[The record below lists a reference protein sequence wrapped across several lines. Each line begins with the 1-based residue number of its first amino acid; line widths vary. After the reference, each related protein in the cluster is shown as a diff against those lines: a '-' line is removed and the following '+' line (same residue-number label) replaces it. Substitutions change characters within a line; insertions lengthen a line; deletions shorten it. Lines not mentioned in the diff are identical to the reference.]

1 MYRELFFALHLT
13 TTKYIEC
20 LEQFCNGRE
29 YIQIIY
35 NDLVPNIQGIKR
47 IRDFFSKYIYIY
59 IKSRPFVKYIY
70 ILWMMLSQQLPVLHY
85 HHKLNIFCILGDW
98 YFVPVMNEQ

>member
-70 ILWMMLSQQLPVLHY
+70 IY
-85 HHKLNIFCILGDW
+85 YG
-98 YFVPVMNEQ
+98 